1 MPKNLVLMALLLT
14 IFQPVSI
21 QQAGVHLTLH
31 WANFVVLSF
40 LIFTNISS
48 CNGSPIC
55 EGWSLQYAVPKRV
68 NTFAIDTGDCC

>member
-1 MPKNLVLMALLLT
+1 MALLLT
-14 IFQPVSI
+14 TFQPVSI